1 MWSIYVLKLGAD
13 RDAAA
18 AQALAEADSV
28 DSVALLV
35 ATGQEDRAARLLSS
49 WVDLSGA
56 LAIGQVKHAR
66 ERERE
71 REREQV
77 KYDGGFKKISR
88 AV

>member
-1 MWSIYVLKLGAD
+1 MSLNLALTETQRLHTKKK
-13 RDAAA
+13 
-18 AQALAEADSV
+18 QALAEADSV

-66 ERERE
+66 ER
-71 REREQV
+71 
-77 KYDGGFKKISR
+77 
-88 AV
+88 